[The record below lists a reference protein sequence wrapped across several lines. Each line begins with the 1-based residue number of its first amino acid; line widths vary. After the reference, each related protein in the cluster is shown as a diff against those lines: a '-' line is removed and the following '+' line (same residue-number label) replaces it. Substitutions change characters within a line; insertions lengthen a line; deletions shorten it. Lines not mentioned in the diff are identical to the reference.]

1 MGHGTCIVKDRT
13 LVDRANPEG
22 SQHGSE
28 ARAVSAAHRLG
39 QTAGA
44 AYRALTIA
52 RDGVC
57 VYLVL
62 TPPTPSLLSK

>member
-44 AYRALTIA
+44 AYRAPTIA

-57 VYLVL
+57 VSSSNSPDTFL
-62 TPPTPSLLSK
+62 TE

>member
-39 QTAGA
+39 QTSGA
-44 AYRALTIA
+44 AY
-52 RDGVC
+52 
-57 VYLVL
+57 
-62 TPPTPSLLSK
+62 